1 MLVLSFLFFFYEG
14 GHLGAFFFFVL
25 FSCLHDE
32 KDRNDVEKEV
42 GGISCSPS
50 PPPPPFVIYSFVLF
64 VGTGQ
69 GDLDTMNGGKGKH
82 WVRLKGI

>member
-1 MLVLSFLFFFYEG
+1 MLVLSFFFFFYEG
-14 GHLGAFFFFVL
+14 GHLGAFFFVVL

-50 PPPPPFVIYSFVLF
+50 PPSLPSLSTVLSFLLGRV
-64 VGTGQ
+64 
-69 GDLDTMNGGKGKH
+69 
-82 WVRLKGI
+82 KGIWTL